1 MLDRATRLQ
10 WRRKFR
16 RSKRQVEG
24 LGQQAEEGVEKHFF
38 KRVSRLTQVRRFIAG
53 WVVLF
58 LLLIGGVLYQARSL
72 GAYYLSLQP
81 APGGIF
87 TEGILGSFTNANP
100 IYAAS
105 SVDNSVVKLVF
116 AALFTYDSNNKL
128 VGELA
133 EGWKVDKRGLNYT
146 VTLKPGLTWHDGKP
160 LTSADVVYTY
170 NIIKNPDAKSPLA
183 SSWQGI
189 KVAAKG
195 PNQVVFTLP
204 SILSA
209 FPHSMTN
216 GILPKHLLDGVPPTQ
231 LRSVTF
237 NTKSPVGSGPFKWE
251 AVEVIGNDPQDR
263 EQRIALG
270 PFEDYVGGR
279 PALDKFLIRTF
290 PEEEKLISA
299 LDKREVDSA
308 AGLSV
313 VPEKMRGDTSLTD
326 YNIALSSSVYV
337 FFKNSVEPFSNP
349 NVRRALSY
357 ALNPKDIVDKVT
369 SPVGYSN
376 SPLLPGQ
383 LGYDKNIT
391 QRVNNSQLAAEL
403 LEKAGW
409 RLNANGLREKAGKPL
424 TFTLTTQENPT
435 YNFVAQQ
442 LKQQWSKI
450 GVEVEIIEQK
460 DTDLQ
465 SALTVHNY
473 DALLYGIAIGPDP
486 DVFAFWHS
494 TQADLRSPT
503 SLNFSEYTSKVADS
517 ALEAG
522 RTRDD
527 VLVRT
532 AKYKTFLEAWRA
544 DAPAVAIYQP
554 RYLYLVREPLFG
566 FSHKTMNN
574 GSDRLNDVA
583 NWMVRREQQP
593 VINKQASE

>member
-1 MLDRATRLQ
+1 MFDRASRLQ

-16 RSKRQVEG
+16 RSKRQFEG
-24 LGQQAEEGVEKHFF
+24 IGQQAEEGVEKHFF
-38 KRVSRLTQVRRFIAG
+38 KRVSRLTQVRRFIAS

-58 LLLIGGVLYQARSL
+58 ILLIGGVLYQARSL
-72 GAYYLSLQP
+72 GASYLSLQP
-81 APGGIF
+81 APGGIYS
-87 TEGILGSFTNANP
+87 EGILGSFTNANP

-105 SVDNSVVKLVF
+105 SVDNSVVNLVF
-116 AALFTYDSNNKL
+116 AGLFTFDENNKL

-133 EGWKVDKRGLNYT
+133 KNWKVDDRGLNYT
-146 VTLKPGLTWHDGKP
+146 VTLNENLTWHDGEP

-170 NIIKNPDAKSPLA
+170 NMIKNPDAKSPLA

-189 KVAAKG
+189 TIKAKG

-204 SILSA
+204 SILSS
-209 FPHSMTN
+209 FPYSMVN

-251 AVEVIGNDPQDR
+251 AVEVIGSDTQNRD
-263 EQRIALG
+263 QRIELL
-270 PFEDYVGGR
+270 PFEDYVKGQ
-279 PALDKFLIRTF
+279 PAIDKFLIRTF
-290 PEEEKLISA
+290 SEEEKLAEA
-299 LDKREVDSA
+299 LGKREIDSA

-313 VPEKMRGDTSLTD
+313 MPENLKDDASLND

-337 FFKNSVEPFSNP
+337 FFKNTSEPFTNV
-349 NVRRALSY
+349 NVRKALSY
-357 ALNPKDIVDKVT
+357 AVDPKQIVDNVN
-369 SPVGYSN
+369 SPVGASN
-376 SPLLPGQ
+376 GPLLAGQ
-383 LGYDKNIT
+383 LGYDKTIT
-391 QRVNNSQLAAEL
+391 QNVNNKQKAANL
-403 LEKAGW
+403 LDKAGW
-409 RLNANGLREKAGKPL
+409 RLNENNLREKAGKPL
-424 TFTLTTQENPT
+424 TFTLTTQENST
-435 YNFVAQQ
+435 FNFVAQQ
-442 LKQQWSKI
+442 LKKQWSDI
-450 GVEVEIIEQK
+450 GVEVEIIEQR

-473 DALLYGIAIGPDP
+473 DALLYGIAIGSDP

-494 TQADLRSPT
+494 AQADLRSPN
-503 SLNFSEYTSKVADS
+503 SLNFSEYSSAKADR

-522 RTRDD
+522 RTRED

-532 AKYKTFLEAWRA
+532 AKYKSFLEAWRD

-554 RYLYLVREPLFG
+554 RYLYLVRDPLFN

-574 GSDRLNDVA
+574 GSDRLNDVS

-593 VINKQASE
+593 IPYKLPEQ

>member
-1 MLDRATRLQ
+1 MFDRASRLQ

-16 RSKRQVEG
+16 RSKRQFEG
-24 LGQQAEEGVEKHFF
+24 IGQQAEEGVEKHFF
-38 KRVSRLTQVRRFIAG
+38 KRVSRLTQVRRFIAS

-58 LLLIGGVLYQARSL
+58 ILLIGGVLYQARSL
-72 GAYYLSLQP
+72 GASYLSLQP
-81 APGGIF
+81 APGGIYS
-87 TEGILGSFTNANP
+87 EGILGSFTNANP

-105 SVDNSVVKLVF
+105 SVDNSVVNLVF
-116 AALFTYDSNNKL
+116 AGLFTFDENNKL

-133 EGWKVDKRGLNYT
+133 KNWKVDDRGLNYT
-146 VTLKPGLTWHDGKP
+146 VTLNENLTWHDGEP

-170 NIIKNPDAKSPLA
+170 NMIKNPDAKSPLA

-189 KVAAKG
+189 TIKAKG

-204 SILSA
+204 SILSS
-209 FPHSMTN
+209 FPYSMVN

-251 AVEVIGNDPQDR
+251 AVEVIGSDTQNRD
-263 EQRIALG
+263 QRIELL
-270 PFEDYVGGR
+270 PFEDYVKGQ
-279 PALDKFLIRTF
+279 PAIDKFLIRTF
-290 PEEEKLISA
+290 SEEEKLAEA
-299 LDKREVDSA
+299 LGKREIDSA

-313 VPEKMRGDTSLTD
+313 MPENLKDDASLND

-337 FFKNSVEPFSNP
+337 FFKNTSEPFTNV
-349 NVRRALSY
+349 NVRKALSY
-357 ALNPKDIVDKVT
+357 AVDPKQIVDNVN
-369 SPVGYSN
+369 SPVGASN
-376 SPLLPGQ
+376 GPLLAGQ
-383 LGYDKNIT
+383 LGYDKTIT
-391 QRVNNSQLAAEL
+391 QNVNNKQKAANL
-403 LEKAGW
+403 LDKAGW
-409 RLNANGLREKAGKPL
+409 RLNENNLREKAGKPL
-424 TFTLTTQENPT
+424 TFTLTTQENST
-435 YNFVAQQ
+435 FNFVAQQ
-442 LKQQWSKI
+442 LKKQWSDI
-450 GVEVEIIEQK
+450 GVEVEIIEQR

-473 DALLYGIAIGPDP
+473 DALLYGIAIGSDP

-494 TQADLRSPT
+494 SQADLRSPN
-503 SLNFSEYTSKVADS
+503 SLNFSEYSSAKADR

-522 RTRDD
+522 RTRED

-532 AKYKTFLEAWRA
+532 AKYKSFLEAWRD

-554 RYLYLVREPLFG
+554 RYLYLVRDPLFN

-574 GSDRLNDVA
+574 GSDRLNDVS

-593 VINKQASE
+593 IPYKLPEQ

>member
-1 MLDRATRLQ
+1 MFDRASRLQ

-16 RSKRQVEG
+16 RSKRQFEG
-24 LGQQAEEGVEKHFF
+24 IGQQAEEGVEKHFF
-38 KRVSRLTQVRRFIAG
+38 KRVSRLTQVRRFIAS

-58 LLLIGGVLYQARSL
+58 ILLIGGVLYQARSL
-72 GAYYLSLQP
+72 GASYLSLQP
-81 APGGIF
+81 APGGIYS
-87 TEGILGSFTNANP
+87 EGILGSFTNANP

-105 SVDNSVVKLVF
+105 SVDNSVVNLVF
-116 AALFTYDSNNKL
+116 AGLFTFDENNKL

-133 EGWKVDKRGLNYT
+133 KDWKVDERGLNYT
-146 VTLKPGLTWHDGKP
+146 VTLNENLTWHDGKP

-170 NIIKNPDAKSPLA
+170 NMIKNPDAKSPLA

-189 KVAAKG
+189 KIKAQG

-204 SILSA
+204 SILSS
-209 FPHSMTN
+209 FPYSMVN

-251 AVEVIGNDPQDR
+251 AVEVIGSDTQNRD
-263 EQRIALG
+263 QRIELV
-270 PFEDYVGGR
+270 PFEDYVKGQ
-279 PALDKFLIRTF
+279 PAIDKFLIRTF
-290 PEEEKLISA
+290 SEEEKLAEA
-299 LDKREVDSA
+299 LEKREIDSA

-313 VPEKMRGDTSLTD
+313 MPENLKNDTSLND

-337 FFKNSVEPFSNP
+337 FFKNTSEPFTNV
-349 NVRRALSY
+349 NVRKALSY
-357 ALNPKDIVDKVT
+357 AVDPKQIVDNVN
-369 SPVGYSN
+369 SPVGASN
-376 SPLLPGQ
+376 GPLLAGQ
-383 LGYDKNIT
+383 LGYDKTIT
-391 QRVNNSQLAAEL
+391 QNVNNKQKAANL
-403 LEKAGW
+403 LDKAGW
-409 RLNANGLREKAGKPL
+409 RLNENNLREKAGKPL
-424 TFTLTTQENPT
+424 TFTLTTQENST
-435 YNFVAQQ
+435 FNFVAQQ
-442 LKQQWSKI
+442 LKKQWSDI
-450 GVEVEIIEQK
+450 GVEVEIIEQR

-473 DALLYGIAIGPDP
+473 DALLYGIAIGSDP

-494 TQADLRSPT
+494 SQADLRSPN
-503 SLNFSEYTSKVADS
+503 SLNFSEYSSAKADR

-522 RTRDD
+522 RTRED

-532 AKYKTFLEAWRA
+532 AKYKSFLEAWRD

-554 RYLYLVREPLFG
+554 RYLYLVRDPLFN

-574 GSDRLNDVA
+574 GSDRLNDVS

-593 VINKQASE
+593 IPYKLPEQ

>member
-1 MLDRATRLQ
+1 MFDRASRLQ

-24 LGQQAEEGVEKHFF
+24 IGQQAEEGVEKHFF
-38 KRVSRLTQVRRFIAG
+38 KRVSRLTQVRRFIAS

-58 LLLIGGVLYQARSL
+58 VLLIGGVLYQARSL
-72 GAYYLSLQP
+72 GASYLSLQP
-81 APGGIF
+81 APGGIYS
-87 TEGILGSFTNANP
+87 EGILGSFTNANP

-105 SVDNSVVKLVF
+105 SVDNSVVNLVF
-116 AALFTYDSNNKL
+116 AGLFTFDGNNKL

-133 EGWKVDKRGLNYT
+133 NGWKVDDRGLNYT
-146 VTLKPGLTWHDGKP
+146 VTLKENLTWHDGKP

-170 NIIKNPDAKSPLA
+170 NMIKNPDAKSPLA

-189 KVAAKG
+189 KIKANG
-195 PNQVVFTLP
+195 PNRVVFTLP
-204 SILSA
+204 SILSS
-209 FPHSMTN
+209 FPYSMVN

-251 AVEVIGNDPQDR
+251 AVEVIGSDTQNRD
-263 EQRIALG
+263 QRIEMA
-270 PFEDYVGGR
+270 PFENYVNGR
-279 PALDKFLIRTF
+279 PAIDKFLIRTF
-290 PEEEKLISA
+290 SDEEKLAEAIE
-299 LDKREVDSA
+299 KREIDSA

-313 VPEKMRGDTSLTD
+313 VPENLQDDASLQD

-337 FFKNSVEPFSNP
+337 FFKNTSEPFTNV
-349 NVRRALSY
+349 NVRKALSY
-357 ALNPKDIVDKVT
+357 AIDPKQIVDNVT
-369 SPVGYSN
+369 SPVGASN
-376 SPLLPGQ
+376 GPLLAGQ
-383 LGYDKNIT
+383 LGYDPAIT
-391 QRVNNSQLAAEL
+391 QNVNNKQKAAEL

-409 RLNANGLREKAGKPL
+409 RLSDNNLRKKAGKPL
-424 TFTLTTQENPT
+424 TFTLATQENST
-435 YNFVAQQ
+435 FNFVAQQ
-442 LKQQWSKI
+442 LKKQWAEL
-450 GVEVEIIEQK
+450 GVEVEIIEQR

-473 DALLYGIAIGPDP
+473 DALLYGIAIGSDP

-494 TQADLRSPT
+494 SQADLRSPN
-503 SLNFSEYTSKVADS
+503 SLNFSEYSSAKADR

-522 RTRDD
+522 RTRED

-532 AKYKTFLEAWRA
+532 AKYKSFLEAWRD

-554 RYLYLVREPLFG
+554 RYLYLVRDPLFN

-574 GSDRLNDVA
+574 GSDRLNDVS
-583 NWMVRREQQP
+583 NWMVRRELQP
-593 VINKQASE
+593 IPYKLPEQ